1 MRSCFRQTL
10 FLLLGAAAA
19 LLMTF
24 LLLYTC
30 RLTLVPC
37 SVNAVVFLA
46 VSAVLPGLGL
56 PLLAAAL
63 LRPYQA
69 PGLGDAWQCCGILS
83 AAGAGGAVLTA
94 LAAMLV
100 RSQGLWLYLGIS
112 LLAGFLF
119 LYLAGLVCFLHRYLI
134 PCRCC

>member
-10 FLLLGAAAA
+10 FLLLGAAAV

-24 LLLYTC
+24 LLLYTG
-30 RLTLVPC
+30 RLALVPG
-37 SVNAVVFLA
+37 SVHAAVFYA

-63 LRPYQA
+63 LRPHQA
-69 PGLGDAWQCCGILS
+69 PGLGDAWQCCGVLS
-83 AAGAGGAVLTA
+83 AVGAGGAVLTT
-94 LAAMLV
+94 LATMLLLS
-100 RSQGLWLYLGIS
+100 RELWLYLGIS

-119 LYLAGLVCFLHRYLI
+119 LYLGGLVCFLHRYLI